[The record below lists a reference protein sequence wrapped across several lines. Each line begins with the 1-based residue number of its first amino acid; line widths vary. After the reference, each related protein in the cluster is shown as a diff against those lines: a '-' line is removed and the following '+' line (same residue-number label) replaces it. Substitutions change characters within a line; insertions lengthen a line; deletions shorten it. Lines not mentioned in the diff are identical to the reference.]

1 MIFFIVASFLWICI
15 YLIKQISKLIV
26 TYAFLES
33 MSHEFLDKVLDMV
46 ENPASVEHD
55 DQCTD
60 ALVNLL
66 LAYNLHFP
74 FQEAN
79 DIMSI
84 LAKKGT
90 VKVFTEKLLEIF
102 NKGGKKIRLNKLVNI
117 CFNCSSKCSS
127 KHFWQLWIKLVKNRK
142 NLLKK
147 WIKKLY
153 Q

>member
-15 YLIKQISKLIV
+15 YLVKQISKIIV

-102 NKGGKKIRLNKLVNI
+102 NKGGKKCDCVN
-117 CFNCSSKCSS
+117 
-127 KHFWQLWIKLVKNRK
+127 WWIYVFIVLQNAHQ
-142 NLLKK
+142 NTFDNFE
-147 WIKKLY
+147 
-153 Q
+153 

>member
-1 MIFFIVASFLWICI
+1 
-15 YLIKQISKLIV
+15 
-26 TYAFLES
+26 

-102 NKGGKKIRLNKLVNI
+102 NKGGKKCDCVN
-117 CFNCSSKCSS
+117 
-127 KHFWQLWIKLVKNRK
+127 WWIYVFIVLQNAHQ
-142 NLLKK
+142 NTFDNFELS
-147 WIKKLY
+147 
-153 Q
+153 